1 MIRSM
6 QTRLFLLMAACT
18 MLWTA
23 TSSAQENLTGPPLK
37 DLFELSVI
45 HEGDEHYLSLAP
57 DSTPGDA
64 ELNRRCTAMWPYL
77 MYIFENRS
85 KTASTVWKLENFLP
99 DTSLIQARIDSS
111 FNADTAFASIYMGA
125 LAKTPVAPLSI
136 DSALHIAAHFFYLHS
151 ENDAPV
157 MHICVGINKVSD
169 LSASSAHPYHAA
181 FCYQTIWEMEDYS
194 PLLNKVKG
202 PFSEEFKAHPPS
214 EQRILEVEQLIYAG
228 MAAQPELRQALID
241 TYHRNK
247 EHLNFQLVY

>member
-1 MIRSM
+1 
-6 QTRLFLLMAACT
+6 

-77 MYIFENRS
+77 MYLFENRS
-85 KTASTVWKLENFLP
+85 NTASTVWKLEKFLP

-125 LAKTPVAPLSI
+125 LAKTPVASLSI
-136 DSALHIAAHFFYLHS
+136 DSALRIAG
-151 ENDAPV
+151 D
-157 MHICVGINKVSD
+157 C
-169 LSASSAHPYHAA
+169 
-181 FCYQTIWEMEDYS
+181 
-194 PLLNKVKG
+194 
-202 PFSEEFKAHPPS
+202 
-214 EQRILEVEQLIYAG
+214 
-228 MAAQPELRQALID
+228 
-241 TYHRNK
+241 
-247 EHLNFQLVY
+247 